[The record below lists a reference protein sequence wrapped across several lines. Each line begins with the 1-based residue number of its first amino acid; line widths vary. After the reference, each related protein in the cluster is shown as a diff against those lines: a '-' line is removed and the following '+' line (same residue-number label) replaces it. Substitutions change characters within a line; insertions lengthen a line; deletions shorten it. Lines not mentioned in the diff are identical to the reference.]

1 MSRHHQCWNK
11 MHVAIVKTPPTTS
24 CISRL
29 DRERIL
35 IANKTNHHPYLLFLY
50 FSCFPIWNVPNTE
63 NTLLWDQLTML
74 LGGKPGPPSDLSHQ
88 ETYIWEYMCD
98 HVPNSLTLL
107 THGVQTG
114 LVAVGLPLPDPLG
127 PKKKKGLLQAAVPR
141 FLSAG
146 QARTGSSKQPP
157 PDVPPPSTRF
167 TRLES
172 ISGEINSVLLVECA
186 F

>member
-1 MSRHHQCWNK
+1 MLKQNARSNCEN
-11 MHVAIVKTPPTTS
+11 PPTTS

-127 PKKKKGLLQAAVPR
+127 PKKKKDSYKLPYQGFFLRARLGPVAASNHPQMCLPLVPGLQ
-141 FLSAG
+141 G
-146 QARTGSSKQPP
+146 
-157 PDVPPPSTRF
+157 
-167 TRLES
+167 
-172 ISGEINSVLLVECA
+172 
-186 F
+186 

>member
-50 FSCFPIWNVPNTE
+50 FSCFSHLKRTKHRKHSFVRSANYAPGWQARSPFGSVPPRDLHMRIHVRRRTKFTYSFDTWRSNRVGRGWT
-63 NTLLWDQLTML
+63 TLTR
-74 LGGKPGPPSDLSHQ
+74 S
-88 ETYIWEYMCD
+88 I
-98 HVPNSLTLL
+98 
-107 THGVQTG
+107 
-114 LVAVGLPLPDPLG
+114 G

-146 QARTGSSKQPP
+146 QDRTGSSKQPP

-172 ISGEINSVLLVECA
+172 ISGGINSVLLVECA